1 MAIPSSLGREMRLL
15 RAAAGLTVAE
25 LSARSGVREA
35 FLTAIEEDRE
45 EPSAAALRR
54 IALQLDPS
62 GASYQRLGR
71 FLSALEFD
79 ASGEYVPQS
88 ADRQAPIVVSEEP
101 AAVRVWRGK
110 SDVQL
115 VDASGR
121 LHEYTDEGQQA
132 ILTELERR
140 GLGAPDTG
148 PADAAPQA
156 SDALG
161 ELQFDRAIGP
171 TLAADPG
178 GLAVSCSACQAAIDT
193 EYYDV
198 NGKVLCVRCRT
209 AVESAL
215 ETPRGIRPLV
225 TAAVYGFGAA
235 IAGAIVYFL
244 VIAIAKIE
252 IGIVAI
258 LIGYMVGYAVRKGS
272 GGRGGRRFQILAVAL
287 TYAAI
292 GLAYTPIVVQAVRNS
307 SRTQRTAPTSD
318 GRPAATRAATATPE
332 GTRTF
337 VAIMGLL
344 AFVGLL
350 PLLVVWGSLP
360 SGLITALIIFIGMR
374 QAWKMTGTWPLQIF
388 GPYRVGRP
396 AAAGPV

>member
-1 MAIPSSLGREMRLL
+1 MAIPSSLGREILLL
-15 RAAAGLTVAE
+15 RAAAGLTRAE

-35 FLTAIEEDRE
+35 FLTAVEEDRE

-54 IALQLDPS
+54 ITLQLEPS
-62 GASYQRLGR
+62 GASYERLAR
-71 FLSALEFD
+71 FLNAPEFD
-79 ASGEYVPQS
+79 ASGEYVHQR
-88 ADRQAPIVVSEEP
+88 ADLPAPIVVSEEP

-121 LHEYTDEGQQA
+121 LHEYTEQGQQA

-140 GLGAPDTG
+140 GLGAPGTAPGD
-148 PADAAPQA
+148 DAPDA
-156 SDALG
+156 SAALG
-161 ELQFDRAIGP
+161 ELQFDRAIGT
-171 TLAADPG
+171 TLAAG
-178 GLAVSCSACQAAIDT
+178 ASSVAVSCSACLAAIDT

-235 IAGAIVYFL
+235 IAGAIIYFL

-318 GRPAATRAATATPE
+318 GRPAATRAAEATPG
-332 GTRTF
+332 GTGTF

-344 AFVGLL
+344 AFVGML